1 MELMLGR
8 VPAPQAEPRPK
19 GSLRI
24 AAKPGT
30 VPPGVDWGKG
40 VITWPESPRA
50 YRIAQ
55 DCTDELIGYGDPAE
69 YGPVAARPFV
79 IQTVTHCPRT
89 NDLDAIKARAA
100 RHLESITS
108 SAVARELWTGEAT
121 QADPWDLPAGLRFS
135 LANPRPAGSTANEG
149 PYLNPYLEA
158 GSTALL
164 TGAADSIAD
173 AIGRVES
180 EVADRTAGGDIYLHV
195 PSTLLMGL
203 EMGQLQ
209 QVGNLLMTPLG
220 SLVVT
225 DFGYPP
231 DPGDAVGDL
240 VVYGTGPV
248 TVYLGGITVFDQ
260 SSWIVDH
267 TNNQISVWA
276 ERSALV
282 LFDPQTLVGCT
293 VTA

>member
-1 MELMLGR
+1 MELMPGR
-8 VPAPQAEPRPK
+8 VPAPQAQPRTK
-19 GSLRI
+19 GALLTSAPPR
-24 AAKPGT
+24 T
-30 VPPGVDWGKG
+30 SPPGVDWGKG
-40 VITWPESPRA
+40 VLMWPESPSA

-55 DCTDELIGYGDPAE
+55 DCTDVLVGHGDPGE

-79 IQTVTHCPRT
+79 IQTVVHCPRT
-89 NDLDAIKARAA
+89 NDLDVLKARAA
-100 RHLESITS
+100 RHLDSITS
-108 SAVARELWTGEAT
+108 NAIARELWSGAAT
-121 QADPWDLPAGLRFS
+121 IADPWDLPAGLRYS
-135 LANPRPAGSTANEG
+135 LANPRPSGSTGNDG
-149 PYLNPYLEA
+149 PFLNPYLTSGPVLA
-158 GSTALL
+158 D
-164 TGAADSIAD
+164 AATSVAE

-203 EMGQLQ
+203 ERFQVQ

-220 SLVVT
+220 SLIVT

-231 DPGDAVGDL
+231 DPGDDPADDL
-240 VVYGTGPV
+240 TVYGTGPLSI
-248 TVYLGGITVFDQ
+248 YLGGVTVFDE

-267 TNNQISVWA
+267 KNNQISVWA

>member
-8 VPAPQAEPRPK
+8 VPAPQAQPRTR
-19 GSLRI
+19 GALLTSAVR
-24 AAKPGT
+24 GT

-40 VITWPESPRA
+40 VVTWPESPRA

-55 DCTDELIGYGDPAE
+55 DCTDALIGHGDPDE

-89 NDLDAIKARAA
+89 NDLDLIKARAA

-108 SAVARELWTGEAT
+108 SAIARELWTGEAT
-121 QADPWDLPAGLRFS
+121 IADPWDLPDGLRFS
-135 LANPRPAGSTANEG
+135 LANPRPAASTGNDG
-149 PYLNPYLEA
+149 PFLNPYLESGALLGDAA
-158 GSTALL
+158 GSVAE
-164 TGAADSIAD
+164 
-173 AIGRVES
+173 AIGLVES
-180 EVADRTAGGDIYLHV
+180 EVADRTAGGAIYLHV

-203 EMGQLQ
+203 ERGQLQ
-209 QVGNLLMTPLG
+209 AVGDLLMTPLG

-240 VVYGTGPV
+240 TVYGTGPV
-248 TVYLGGITVFDQ
+248 TVYLGDVTVFDQ
-260 SSWIVDH
+260 SSWVVDH